1 MKQELV
7 RRGAGQNGPKRAL
20 PRRLLL
26 ALAPLGA
33 GLLLAAAVT
42 AGGQAQAAG
51 ASLAIVPEESYSGAV
66 LALAL
71 RGFTNRLEDPLFAPS
86 DVATRAQM
94 AVYLA
99 RALRL
104 PECEFADFL
113 DVEPADWGFGEIGA
127 VHRAGI
133 MDGTSLLVFSPSA
146 PVSREEA
153 AALLVDALR
162 YSVEKQALTVNDS
175 LTPYQIDDWLA
186 GFKDRTFITPKYAC
200 SVAIAYRV
208 GLFDIPAEG
217 WLLPT
222 VSLTHRELVSMLQRV
237 FVQPVASRT
246 AHPVPVDPVSEYP
259 DLRKGSKGPL
269 VLLIQNRLNALH
281 YFCGEEDG
289 KYDSQTRDAVMAF
302 EKYERLKRTGTVGP
316 QFWERFFVAQA
327 PKPVRQGSGED
338 RLECDL
344 TRQVLM
350 MIRDEKVVLVLHVS
364 TGKYGT
370 PTGGWH
376 LRSKSKG
383 WVTCSLG
390 PIYSP
395 CYFMPRNA
403 IHGYPSVP
411 TYPASHGC
419 IRTPIWLQD
428 VLYPYLSVRMPVD
441 VFYNKAS

>member
-1 MKQELV
+1 MKQESV
-7 RRGAGQNGPKRAL
+7 RHGAGQTGLKRAL
-20 PRRLLL
+20 LRRLLL
-26 ALAPLGA
+26 PFAALGA

-51 ASLAIVPEESYSGAV
+51 TSLTIVPEESYRGAV
-66 LALAL
+66 VDLAL
-71 RGFTNRLEDPLFAPS
+71 RGFTNRFEDPSFAPS
-86 DVATRAQM
+86 DVATRAQT

-104 PECEFADFL
+104 PDSGFL
-113 DVEPADWGFGEIGA
+113 YFFDVEPTDWGFDEIGA
-127 VHRAGI
+127 VDRAGI
-133 MDGTSLLVFSPSA
+133 MERASLLGFSPNA

-153 AALLVDALR
+153 AALLVGALR
-162 YSVEKQALTVNDS
+162 YAVDKQGLTVDDS

-186 GFKDRTFITPKYAC
+186 GFKDRAFITPKYAS
-200 SVAIAYRV
+200 SVAIAYRI

-222 VSLTHRELVSMLQRV
+222 LSLTHQELVSMLQRM

-246 AHPVPVDPVSEYP
+246 ARPAPVDAVPEYP
-259 DLRKGSKGPL
+259 SLRRGSKGPF
-269 VLLIQNRLNALH
+269 VLMIQDRLNALH
-281 YFCGEEDG
+281 YFCGEADG
-289 KYDSQTRDAVMAF
+289 KYDSQTRDAVLAF
-302 EKYERLKRTGTVGP
+302 QKYERLKRTGTVGP

-327 PKPVRQGSGED
+327 PKPVRQGTGD

-364 TGKYGT
+364 TGKFGT
-370 PTGGWH
+370 PTGAWH
-376 LRSKSKG
+376 LRSKNRG

-395 CYFMPRNA
+395 CYFMPKNA

-428 VLYPYLSVRMPVD
+428 VLYTYLSVGMSVD
-441 VFYNKAS
+441 VFYNKAG

>member
-1 MKQELV
+1 VKHESAH
-7 RRGAGQNGPKRAL
+7 RRTIHPVPNRAL
-20 PRRLLL
+20 ARRLLL
-26 ALAPLGA
+26 PLAALGV

-51 ASLAIVPEESYSGAV
+51 TSPAIVSEENYSEAV

-71 RGFTNRLEDPLFAPS
+71 RGFTNRYEDPSFSPS
-86 DVATRAQM
+86 DVATRAQV

-104 PECEFADFL
+104 PDREFAYFS
-113 DVEPADWGFGEIGA
+113 DVQPTDWGFGEIGA
-127 VHRAGI
+127 VDRAGI
-133 MDGTSLLVFSPSA
+133 MKRTSLLGFSPNA

-153 AALLVDALR
+153 AALLVGALR
-162 YSVEKQALTVNDS
+162 YAVDKQGLTVDDS
-175 LTPYQIDDWLA
+175 LTPYQVDDWLA
-186 GFKDRTFITPKYAC
+186 GFKDRTVITPQYAS
-200 SVAIAYRV
+200 SVAIAYRI
-208 GLFDIPAEG
+208 GLFDMPAEG
-217 WLLPT
+217 WLLPAL
-222 VSLTHRELVSMLQRV
+222 SLTHQELVSMLQRV

-246 AHPVPVDPVSEYP
+246 AHPLPVDAVSGYP
-259 DLRKGSKGPL
+259 DLRKGSTGPL
-269 VLLIQNRLNALH
+269 VLMLQNRLNALH
-281 YFCGEEDG
+281 YFCGEADG
-289 KYDSQTRDAVMAF
+289 KYDNQTRDAVLAF
-302 EKYERLKRTGTVGP
+302 EKYERLKRTGTVGSL
-316 QFWERFFVAQA
+316 FWEHFLVAQA
-327 PKPVRQGSGED
+327 PKPVRQGTGD

-364 TGKYGT
+364 TGKFGT
-370 PTGGWH
+370 PTGAWH
-376 LRSKSKG
+376 LRSKNKG

-428 VLYPYLSVRMPVD
+428 VLYPYLSVGMPVD

>member
-1 MKQELV
+1 VKQELV
-7 RRGAGQNGPKRAL
+7 RRGPGWNGLKRAL
-20 PRRLLL
+20 PLRLPLSL
-26 ALAPLGA
+26 AALGA

-51 ASLAIVPEESYSGAV
+51 TSLAIVPEEGYSEAV

-71 RGFTNRLEDPLFAPS
+71 RGYTNRHEDPWFAPS
-86 DVATRAQM
+86 ETATRAQM

-104 PECEFADFL
+104 PDCEFADFF

-133 MDGTSLLVFSPSA
+133 MDGASLLTFSPNA

-162 YSVEKQALTVNDS
+162 YSVRKHALTVDDS
-175 LTPYQIDDWLA
+175 LTPYQIDRWLG
-186 GFKDRTFITPKYAC
+186 GFQDRAFITPKYAS
-200 SVAIAYRV
+200 SVAIAYRL
-208 GLFDIPAEG
+208 GLFEIPADG

-222 VSLTHRELVSMLQRV
+222 LSLTHQELVTMLQRT
-237 FVQPVASRT
+237 FVQTVARRI
-246 AHPVPVDPVSEYP
+246 AHPAAVDPVSEYP

-269 VLLIQNRLNALH
+269 VLMIQNRLNALH
-281 YFCGEEDG
+281 YFCGEADG

-327 PKPVRQGSGED
+327 PKPVLRGTGED

-344 TRQVLM
+344 TRQVLT
-350 MIRDEKVVLVLHVS
+350 MIRDEKVVLALHVS

-376 LRSKSKG
+376 LRSKNKG
-383 WVTCSLG
+383 WVTCPLG

-395 CYFMPRNA
+395 CYFMPHNA

-428 VLYPYLSVRMPVD
+428 VLSPYLSVGMSVD